1 MEKSIHHL
9 SHSSE
14 HQHQQYLVREQEAHV
29 AVQTLE
35 QSRVELECDLSH
47 MRLQLASV
55 KKEKDQTFSG
65 EKKKRKFR
73 PFLLRKK
80 KRERSDHLWYTR
92 TRSRTHTHT
101 TLFNII

>member
-1 MEKSIHHL
+1 MEKSIHQL

-14 HQHQQYLVREQEAHV
+14 HQHQQYLEREQEAHV

-35 QSRVELECDLSH
+35 QSRVELEGCETSLSH

-65 EKKKRKFR
+65 
-73 PFLLRKK
+73 
-80 KRERSDHLWYTR
+80 
-92 TRSRTHTHT
+92 
-101 TLFNII
+101 

>member
-14 HQHQQYLVREQEAHV
+14 HQHQQYLEREQEAHV

-73 PFLLRKK
+73 PFLLKK
-80 KRERSDHLWYTR
+80 KKEKDQTISG
-92 TRSRTHTHT
+92 THTQDHAQDHAHINT
-101 TLFNII
+101 QHY

>member
-14 HQHQQYLVREQEAHV
+14 HQHQQYLEREQEAHV

-55 KKEKDQTFSG
+55 KKEKDQTISG
-65 EKKKRKFR
+65 
-73 PFLLRKK
+73 
-80 KRERSDHLWYTR
+80 
-92 TRSRTHTHT
+92 THTQDHAQDHAHINT
-101 TLFNII
+101 QHYLI